1 VCLPSRKALVNE
13 IIAEVKYSEELA
25 HEADL
30 NQLQNLAGLRA
41 VDNHSL
47 LVTNKRTKEVL

>member
-30 NQLQNLAGLRA
+30 NQLRNLAGLRA